1 MVFTQLPI
9 AKVAM
14 HAWFHLLFTV
24 ARPSGCGCLPAR
36 PGSISRPLVALL
48 AWVGFVALAWAATS
62 AHADEPPTLIV
73 HSGKIVTVDAQFRVV
88 EALAVRGDRLLA
100 VGAND
105 AIRGL
110 AGPNTRQLDLR
121 GATVLPGLIDSHV
134 HPIGAAL
141 HEFAHP
147 IPPLDTIADVLAYVS
162 SRAAALPDG
171 EWISLRQV
179 FITRLRDQRYPT
191 RAELDQAAPRHPVL
205 FATGPDAALNSLA
218 LERSGLT
225 RDSQITD
232 GGPGQIEKDPQTG
245 ELTGILRSCARLV
258 KFRGSDP
265 SPTPAQERERL
276 RLLLDDY
283 LSVGLTGISCKNSG
297 DGEIALFRALQAD
310 NELPLR
316 VYLHAAVDAQAPIE
330 EIDRRLQRL
339 AADPAHAYNNRLWLR
354 GIKCFLDGGM
364 LTGSA
369 YMREPWGVS
378 RVYSITDPA
387 YRGLRFIDQGKLE
400 EIVRLAV
407 RYNFQMT
414 AHSVGDAACEA
425 LADAYATI
433 NAELGQLA
441 PPPALVPPSTTAE
454 NRASPPGFT
463 LSAAPLAAY
472 RPSLTHA
479 NFLTPQA
486 IGQMRSLGIV
496 CDLQPAW
503 LWLDAH
509 TLRAQFGEERLKVF
523 QPYRQLFDA
532 GVAVGGGSDHMQR
545 IGSLRSVNPYNPFL
559 GMSIAVRRLPRQ
571 GGPALHPGERLT
583 RAEAIRLY
591 TLNNAW
597 LTFEEHEKGSL
608 EPGKLADFI
617 VLDRDLLTCP
627 EDQLAETTVRQTFVG
642 GQQAWPRP

>member
-1 MVFTQLPI
+1 MRE
-9 AKVAM
+9 
-14 HAWFHLLFTV
+14 WFPVLFTV
-24 ARPSGCGCLPAR
+24 ARPSGTGCLPPCSRTSRRSLVGLVVVAGWLSWPWVSPSAR
-36 PGSISRPLVALL
+36 AE
-48 AWVGFVALAWAATS
+48 
-62 AHADEPPTLIV
+62 EPPTLVV
-73 HSGKIVTVDAQFRVV
+73 HSGKIVTVDPQFRVV
-88 EALAVRGDRLLA
+88 EAFAVRGERLVA
-100 VGAND
+100 VGANAD
-105 AIRGL
+105 IRPL
-110 AGPNTRQLDLR
+110 AGPNTRQLDLG

-147 IPPLDTIADVLAYVS
+147 IPQLETIADVLAYVS
-162 SRAAALPDG
+162 SRAAALPEG
-171 EWISLRQV
+171 QWIALRQV

-225 RDSQITD
+225 RDSQVTD

-245 ELTGILRSCARLV
+245 ELTGILRSCGRLV
-258 KFRGSDP
+258 KFTGSDP
-265 SPTPAQERERL
+265 GPTPAQERERL

-297 DGEIALFRALQAD
+297 DGEVALFRALHLD
-310 NELPLR
+310 NQLPLR
-316 VYLHAAVDAQAPIE
+316 VYLHAAVDAQAPLE

-369 YMREPWGVS
+369 YMRAPWGVS
-378 RVYSITDPA
+378 RVYSISDPA
-387 YRGLRFIDQGKLE
+387 YRGLRFIEQEKLE

-407 RYNFQMT
+407 RHNFQMT

-425 LADAYATI
+425 LADAYATV

-441 PPPALVPPSTTAE
+441 PPPVLVPATAG
-454 NRASPPGFT
+454 RGSPPGFT
-463 LSAAPLAAY
+463 QSAAALAAH

-503 LWLDAH
+503 LWLDTH
-509 TLRAQFGEERLKVF
+509 TLRAQFGEDRLRVF

-545 IGSLRSVNPYNPFL
+545 IGSLSSVNPYNPFL

-617 VLDRDLLTCP
+617 ILDRDLLTCP
-627 EDQLAETTVRQTFVG
+627 EEELAE
-642 GQQAWPRP
+642 

>member
-1 MVFTQLPI
+1 MLDR
-9 AKVAM
+9 
-14 HAWFHLLFTV
+14 HAGSTGEDHRTG
-24 ARPSGCGCLPAR
+24 RPSGGWWWL
-36 PGSISRPLVALL
+36 GVL
-48 AWVGFVALAWAATS
+48 WVGWFGLAQPGRVA
-62 AHADEPPTLIV
+62 ADEPPTLIV
-73 HSGKIVTVDAQFRVV
+73 HSGKVVTVDQGFRIV
-88 EALAVRGDRLLA
+88 EAFAVRGERIQA
-100 VGAND
+100 VGTTAQ
-105 AIRGL
+105 IRQL
-110 AGPNTRQLDLR
+110 AGPGTREIDLR
-121 GATVLPGLIDSHV
+121 GEMVLPGLIDSHV
-134 HPIGAAL
+134 HPSGAAM

-147 IPPLDTIADVLAYVS
+147 IPPLETIADVLEYVS
-162 SRAAALPDG
+162 GRARVLPEG
-171 EWISLRQV
+171 EWIALRQV

-191 RAELDQAAPRHPVL
+191 RAELDQAAPKHPVM

-225 RDSQITD
+225 RESEVSD
-232 GGPGQIEKDPQTG
+232 GGPGQIERDPQTG
-245 ELTGILRSCARLV
+245 ELTGILRSCGRLV

-265 SPTPAQERERL
+265 TPTAAEERQRL
-276 RLLLDDY
+276 QLLLDDY

-297 DGEIALFRALQAD
+297 EGEVALFRRLQL
-310 NELPLR
+310 EGQLPLR
-316 VYLHAAVDAQAPIE
+316 VYLHAAIDAQAPLE
-330 EIDRRLQRL
+330 ELDRRLQRL

-378 RVYSITDPA
+378 RVYSITDPT
-387 YRGLRFIDQGKLE
+387 YRGLRFIEQGKLE

-414 AHSVGDAACEA
+414 AHAVGDAACEA
-425 LADAYATI
+425 LVEAYATV
-433 NAELGQLA
+433 NAESAQLGLPA
-441 PPPALVPPSTTAE
+441 PWL
-454 NRASPPGFT
+454 PPGWREGESRVG
-463 LSAAPLAAY
+463 LPGIRPSAAPLAGH

-479 NFLTPQA
+479 NFLTPTA
-486 IGQMRSLGIV
+486 IARMRELGLV

-509 TLRAQFGEERLKVF
+509 TLRAQFGEERLRVF

-532 GVAVGGGSDHMQR
+532 GVVVGGGSDHMQR

-559 GMSIAVRRLPRQ
+559 GMSITLARLPRA
-571 GGPALHPGERLT
+571 GGAALHPGERLT

-591 TLNNAW
+591 TINNAW

-617 VLDRDLLTCP
+617 VVDRDLLTCP
-627 EDQLAETTVRQTFVG
+627 EEEIAQTKVRQTYVG
-642 GQQAWPRP
+642 GAQVWPRP